1 MSEALDESQTPG
13 VCDCVCDSSKRKE
26 APRESPGASYKELGL
41 RP

>member
-1 MSEALDESQTPG
+1 MSEAFDESQTPG
-13 VCDCVCDSSKRKE
+13 VCDSSKRKE

>member
-13 VCDCVCDSSKRKE
+13 VYDSKRKE